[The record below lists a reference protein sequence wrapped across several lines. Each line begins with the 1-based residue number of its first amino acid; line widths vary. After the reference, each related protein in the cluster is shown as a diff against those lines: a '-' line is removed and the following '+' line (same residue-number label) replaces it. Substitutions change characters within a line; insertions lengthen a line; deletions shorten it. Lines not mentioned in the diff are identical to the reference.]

1 MEHRN
6 IGRSG
11 LRVSA
16 LGLGCNAFGMRCDAK
31 QSGEIVAAA
40 LDAGITFFDT
50 ADSYAE
56 GRSEE
61 FLGKALGARRGD
73 AVIATKF
80 GFSMGPGREGASR
93 RYIYRALED
102 SLRRL
107 GSDWIDLYQLHFP
120 DPLTP
125 VGETI
130 STLEDLKRQGKI
142 RYYGCS
148 NLSATQLT
156 EAVLTARQIGADGFV
171 STQAEYSLLARRVEQ
186 EELPVLRKFGLSLLP
201 YWPLANGLLTGKYSH
216 GQRPADSRLTAPN
229 TAWLTRQ
236 SERLLTEETLSRV
249 AALDAFAAGHGRS
262 LLELALGWL
271 AGNGSVA
278 SVIAGASSPGQ
289 VGANAAALGW
299 RLTAEELEG
308 VGALL
313 K

>member
-1 MEHRN
+1 MEQRN
-6 IGRSG
+6 VGRSG

-16 LGLGCNAFGMRCDAK
+16 LGLGCNAFGMRCDAG
-31 QSGEIVAAA
+31 QSRAIVDAA
-40 LDAGITFFDT
+40 LDAGINFFDT

-80 GFSMGPGREGASR
+80 GFSMGPGRQGASR
-93 RYIYRALED
+93 RYIYRAVDD

-125 VGETI
+125 IGETL

-148 NLSATQLT
+148 NLSAVQLT
-156 EAVLTARQIGADGFV
+156 EAALVARQIGADGFI
-171 STQAEYSLLARRVEQ
+171 STQMEYSLLSRRIEQ
-186 EELPVLRKFGLSLLP
+186 EELPCIDRLGLSLLP
-201 YWPLANGLLTGKYSH
+201 YWPLSNGLLTGKYSK
-216 GQRPADSRLTAPN
+216 GELPAGSRLTAPN

-236 SERLLTEETLSRV
+236 SERLLADATLSRV
-249 AALDAFAAGHGRS
+249 AELDAFAAGRGHT

-271 AGNGSVA
+271 AGNASVA
-278 SVIAGASSPGQ
+278 SVIAGASSPRQ
-289 VGANAAALGW
+289 VEANAGAFGW
-299 RLTAEELEG
+299 RLSPSDLSALSEL
-308 VGALL
+308 LT
-313 K
+313 